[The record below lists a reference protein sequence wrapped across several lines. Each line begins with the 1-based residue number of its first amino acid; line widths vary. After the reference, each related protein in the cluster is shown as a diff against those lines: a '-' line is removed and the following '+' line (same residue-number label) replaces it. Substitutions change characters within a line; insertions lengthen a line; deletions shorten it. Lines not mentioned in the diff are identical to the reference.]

1 MTILRFMEG
10 FNIIAQKGKCKL
22 GSHCLIIGGTKGAG
36 KITAAVMAAKGARVS
51 VIARKKP
58 GDSEFVSCVHYY
70 SADVTHM
77 NNTRAVLDDIIKTG
91 GPVNNV
97 LFFQRFRGKTDAW
110 NNEMAVSLTA
120 TRDIIEY
127 LSDRFSSSGQKNIV
141 IVSSV
146 ASDLVACEQGPEY
159 HVAKAGLVQMTRYYA
174 VSLGRRGI
182 RVNCICPA
190 IVMKDEAKPYYEK
203 HEAAV
208 RLFESIT
215 PLGRMGTPEDIA
227 GLAQFLCSAEA
238 SFITGQSITVD
249 GGLTLQMQAS
259 LCLDKLLE

>member
-1 MTILRFMEG
+1 
-10 FNIIAQKGKCKL
+10 
-22 GSHCLIIGGTKGAG
+22 
-36 KITAAVMAAKGARVS
+36 
-51 VIARKKP
+51 
-58 GDSEFVSCVHYY
+58 
-70 SADVTHM
+70 
-77 NNTRAVLDDIIKTG
+77 
-91 GPVNNV
+91 
-97 LFFQRFRGKTDAW
+97 
-110 NNEMAVSLTA
+110 MAVSLTA

-203 HEAAV
+203 HKAAV

-227 GLAQFLCSAEA
+227 NAIYINSYFPHQLKEIVKKINAKLVHISTDCVFSGKKGNYIEIDEKEYC
-238 SFITGQSITVD
+238 VD
-249 GGLTLQMQAS
+249 LG
-259 LCLDKLLE
+259 